1 MKNIRNVTGGE
12 VDDGVFSLGMGVEV
26 ANPFSEKGRNIIKDT
41 WVIHGIASLEIIK
54 RKTKVT
60 LK

>member
-26 ANPFSEKGRNIIKDT
+26 ANPFSEK
-41 WVIHGIASLEIIK
+41 AE
-54 RKTKVT
+54 T
-60 LK
+60 L